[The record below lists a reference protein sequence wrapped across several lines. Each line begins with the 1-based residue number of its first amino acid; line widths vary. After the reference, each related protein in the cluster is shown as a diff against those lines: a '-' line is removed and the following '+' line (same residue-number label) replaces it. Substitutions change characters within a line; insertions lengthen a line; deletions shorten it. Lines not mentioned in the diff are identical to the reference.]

1 MSKITYK
8 SFDKFVL
15 RIPLLSLNYI
25 QSIFSDQNVSDE
37 DLKEICQ
44 DPKIQEAIFL
54 ASPVLYSQLLKWLN
68 NELSKTKDIE
78 RLKESLTKYLLRMG
92 SRCTPFGLF
101 AGYGLG
107 EIGDK
112 NKIELDD
119 DQKYYA
125 HLRLDMNYLCALA
138 IDLSKIKEIK
148 EQIIFFPNSSIYKSG
163 DKLRYVEYRYNN
175 SKRNHFVIA
184 VEDSEYLQQVLN
196 TSKEGA
202 QIKDL
207 ANLLVDD
214 EISFDEAKSFIEEL
228 IDSQLLISELE
239 PSVTGAEFL
248 NQIIDILKP
257 LKNIDHIIDLLKEF
271 ENDIV
276 NIRNK
281 AIGIP
286 ADIYKKISEKLSN
299 LETKYD
305 IKYLFQTDLVISAKE
320 LELNSDISNEILKG
334 IELMNKLTPK
344 RANENLLK
352 FKEAFYERYEER
364 EVPLLQALD
373 VESGVGYIQNTG
385 SGDLNPLVDD
395 LALPATNQ
403 QNDYNINWNKVQSLL
418 LKKYNETL
426 SKGLHEIEITDED
439 VKDFNADWDDL
450 PSTFNAM
457 VEIISSSRIDE
468 KPIIKFSSA
477 GGSSAANLLGRFC
490 HSSSDLYNYVNR
502 ITETEKEIFQDSIL
516 AEIVHLP
523 ESRTGNILLRPQLR
537 DFEIPYLAKSLV
549 SKENQISIKDLV
561 VSVKYGRRVVLRSKS
576 LNKEIIPRLSNA
588 HNFSFNALPVYQFLC
603 DLQTQDLRAGV
614 GFNWGALSN
623 EYSYLP
629 RVNFKNI
636 ILSEATWNI
645 KKEEFKQTIEAK
657 DDASIEKE
665 AKLWKM
671 KCNLPDYVLLADGDN
686 ELLLNLNNLLCIKTL
701 LSLVKKRPG
710 FQLKEFLF
718 GTEKALVKRGQESF
732 TNQVIF
738 SFYKSQTQMPNGQV
752 ENNFE

>member
-1 MSKITYK
+1 MNNFRYK
-8 SFDKFVL
+8 SFDNFVL
-15 RIPLLSLNYI
+15 RVPLLSLNYI
-25 QSIFSDQNVSDE
+25 QSIFANKDTSDE
-37 DLKEICQ
+37 DLKRIYENS
-44 DPKIQEAIFL
+44 KIQEAIFL
-54 ASPVLYSQLLKWLN
+54 ASPILHSELLKWLN
-68 NELSKTKDIE
+68 NELSNAKKIE

-107 EIGDK
+107 KIGNK
-112 NKIELDD
+112 NQIELDD

-138 IDLSKIKEIK
+138 IDLSKIREIK
-148 EQIIFFPNSSIYKSG
+148 EQIRFFPNSSIYKSG
-163 DKLRYVEYRYNN
+163 EKLRYVEYRYNN
-175 SKRNHFVIA
+175 SKRNHFVVA

-214 EISFDEAKSFIEEL
+214 VISFDEAKLFIEEL

-239 PSVTGAEFL
+239 PSVAGAEFL
-248 NQIIDILKP
+248 DQIIEILKP
-257 LKNIDHIIDLLKEF
+257 LKNIDNIIVLLQRL
-271 ENDIV
+271 ENDIIKV
-276 NIRNK
+276 RNK
-281 AIGIP
+281 EIGIP
-286 ADIYKKISEKLSN
+286 ADIYKKIIEKLSK

-320 LELNSDISNEILKG
+320 LKLNSDISNDVLKG
-334 IELMNKLTPK
+334 IELMNKLTPN
-344 RANENLLK
+344 RTNENLLK

-373 VESGVGYIQNTG
+373 VESGVGYIQHTDN
-385 SGDLNPLVDD
+385 GDLNPLVDD
-395 LALPATNQ
+395 IALLVGKP
-403 QNDYNINWNKVQSLL
+403 QNDYNIKWNKLESLL

-426 SKGLHEIEITDED
+426 SKGLSEIEITDED
-439 VKDFNADWDDL
+439 VKDFNANWDDL

-457 VEIISSSRIDE
+457 VEIISSSETNER
-468 KPIIKFSSA
+468 PIIKFSSA

-490 HSSSDLYNYVNR
+490 HSSSDLYSYVNS
-502 ITETEKEIFQDSIL
+502 ITATEKDIFQNSVL

-537 DFEIPYLAKSLV
+537 DFEIPYLAKSTV
-549 SKENQISIKDLV
+549 SEDSQISIKDIV
-561 VSVKYGRRVVLRSKS
+561 VSVKNGKKVVLSSKS

-588 HNFSFNALPVYQFLC
+588 HNFSNNALPVYQFLC

-623 EYSYLP
+623 EYGFLP
-629 RVNFKNI
+629 RVKYKNI
-636 ILSEATWNI
+636 ILSEAIWNI
-645 KKEEFKQTIEAK
+645 KKEEFKKVIEAK
-657 DDASIEKE
+657 DDANIEKE

-671 KCNLPDYVLLADGDN
+671 RHNLPDYVLLADGDN
-686 ELLLNLNNLLCIKTL
+686 ELLFHLNNTLCIKTL
-701 LSLVKKRPG
+701 LSLVKKRPA

-718 GTEKALVKRGQESF
+718 NAKDAIVKRRKDSF
-732 TNQVIF
+732 TNQIVF
-738 SFYKSQTQMPNGQV
+738 SFFRSLKN
-752 ENNFE
+752 

>member
-1 MSKITYK
+1 MNNFKYK
-8 SFDKFVL
+8 SFDNFVL
-15 RIPLLSLNYI
+15 RVPLLSLNYI
-25 QSIFSDQNVSDE
+25 QSIFVNKNTSDK
-37 DLKEICQ
+37 DLKKIFESS
-44 DPKIQEAIFL
+44 KIQEAIFL
-54 ASPVLYSQLLKWLN
+54 ASPVLHSQLLKWLN

-107 EIGDK
+107 KIGDK

-148 EQIIFFPNSSIYKSG
+148 EQVKFSPNSSIYKSG

-196 TSKEGA
+196 ASKGGA
-202 QIKDL
+202 KIKDL

-239 PSVTGAEFL
+239 PSVTGTEFL
-248 NQIIDILKP
+248 NQIIGILKP
-257 LKNIDHIIDLLKEF
+257 LKNIDDIIDLLQEF

-281 AIGIP
+281 AIGMS
-286 ADIYKKISEKLSN
+286 ADIYKKIIEKLSN
-299 LETKYD
+299 LESKYD

-320 LELNSDISNEILKG
+320 LKLNSDISNDVLKG

-352 FKEAFYERYEER
+352 FKEAFYGRYEER

-373 VESGVGYIQNTG
+373 VESGVGYIQNTDN
-385 SGDLNPLVDD
+385 GDLNPLVDD
-395 LALPATNQ
+395 IALPVGKL
-403 QNDYNINWNKVQSLL
+403 QNDYNIKWNKLQSLL

-426 SKGLHEIEITDED
+426 SKGLSEIEITDED

-457 VEIISSSRIDE
+457 VGIISSSGIDE
-468 KPIIKFSSA
+468 KPIIKFSSV

-490 HSSSDLYNYVNR
+490 HSSSDLYSYVNR
-502 ITETEKEIFQDSIL
+502 ITETEKDIFQNSVL

-537 DFEIPYLAKSLV
+537 DFEISYLAKSSV
-549 SKENQISIKDLV
+549 SKENQISIKDIV
-561 VSVKYGRRVVLRSKS
+561 VSVKNGKKIVLSSKS

-614 GFNWGALSN
+614 GFNWGGLSN
-623 EYSYLP
+623 EYGYLP
-629 RVNFKNI
+629 RVKYKNI
-636 ILSEATWNI
+636 ILSEAIWNI
-645 KKEEFKQTIEAK
+645 KKEEFKKVIKAR
-657 DDASIEKE
+657 DDANIEKE
-665 AKLWKM
+665 VKLWKM
-671 KCNLPDYVLLADGDN
+671 EHSLPDYVLLADGDN
-686 ELLLNLNNLLCIKTL
+686 ELLFHLNNMLCIKTL
-701 LSLVKKRPG
+701 LSLVKKRSR

-718 GTEKALVKRGQESF
+718 KPEDAIVKRRTDSF
-732 TNQVIF
+732 INQVIF
-738 SFYKSQTQMPNGQV
+738 SFYKSQNQSKTDK
-752 ENNFE
+752 

>member
-1 MSKITYK
+1 MKKNNYK
-8 SFDKFVL
+8 SFDNFVL
-15 RIPLLSLNYI
+15 RVPLLPLNYI
-25 QSIFSDQNVSDE
+25 QSIYTKKNTSDE
-37 DLKEICQ
+37 DLKKICENS
-44 DPKIQEAIFL
+44 KIQEAIFL
-54 ASPVLYSQLLKWLN
+54 ASPILHSELLKWLN
-68 NELSKTKDIE
+68 NELTNAKKIE
-78 RLKESLTKYLLRMG
+78 RLKESLTKYLSRMG

-107 EIGDK
+107 KIGDI
-112 NKIELDD
+112 NQIELDD

-138 IDLSKIKEIK
+138 IDLSKIREIK
-148 EQIIFFPNSSIYKSG
+148 EQINFFPNSSIYKSG
-163 DKLRYVEYRYNN
+163 DKLRYVEYRYHN

-184 VEDSEYLQQVLN
+184 VEDSEYLQQILN

-202 QIKDL
+202 QISDL
-207 ANLLVDD
+207 ADLLVDK
-214 EISFDEAKSFIEEL
+214 EISFDEAKLFIEEL

-248 NQIIDILKP
+248 NQIIEILKP
-257 LKNIDHIIDLLKEF
+257 LKNIDHIIDLLLEF

-281 AIGIP
+281 AIGMS
-286 ADIYKKISEKLSN
+286 ADIYKKIIEKLSK

-320 LELNSDISNEILKG
+320 LKLNSDISNDVLKG

-344 RANENLLK
+344 RTNENLLK

-373 VESGVGYIQNTG
+373 VESGVGYIQNIG

-395 LALPATNQ
+395 IVLPVGKL
-403 QNDYNINWNKVQSLL
+403 QNDYNIKWNKIQSLL

-426 SKGLHEIEITDED
+426 SKGLSELEIIDED
-439 VKDFNADWDDL
+439 VKGFNANWDDL

-457 VEIISSSRIDE
+457 VEIISSSRIE
-468 KPIIKFSSA
+468 KKPIIKFNSA

-490 HSSSDLYNYVNR
+490 HSSSDLYSYVNR
-502 ITETEKEIFQDSIL
+502 ITVTEKDIFQNSVL

-537 DFEIPYLAKSLV
+537 DFEIPYLAKSSV
-549 SKENQISIKDLV
+549 SEDNQISIKDIV
-561 VSVKYGRRVVLRSKS
+561 VSVKNGKKVVLRSKS

-588 HNFSFNALPVYQFLC
+588 HNFSNNALPVYQFLC
-603 DLQTQDLRAGV
+603 DLQTEDLRAGV

-623 EYSYLP
+623 EYGYLP
-629 RVNFKNI
+629 RVRYKNI
-636 ILSEATWNI
+636 ILSEATWNV
-645 KKEEFKQTIEAK
+645 KKEEIKKIIEAK
-657 DDASIEKE
+657 DDANIEKE
-665 AKLWKM
+665 AKLWKTRL
-671 KCNLPDYVLLADGDN
+671 CLPDYVLLADGDN
-686 ELLLNLNNLLCIKTL
+686 ELLFHLNNMLCIKTL
-701 LSLVKKRPG
+701 LSLVKKRAK

-718 GTEKALVKRGQESF
+718 NSEDAMVKRRKDSF
-732 TNQVIF
+732 TNQVVF
-738 SFYKSQTQMPNGQV
+738 SFFKSLKN
-752 ENNFE
+752 